1 MEGVAEGVGSSK
13 WLNRLYAF
21 DVTEVL
27 QASDGRRCTCE
38 QPESRA
44 KRGEAESDGEPRT
57 ANREPRTANRE
68 PRTANREARKMRGR
82 AW

>member
-1 MEGVAEGVGSSK
+1 MKSDTSPRAQEMEGVAEGVGGSEC
-13 WLNRLYAF
+13 LNCLYAF

-57 ANREPRTANRE
+57 G
-68 PRTANREARKMRGR
+68 NREARKMRGR